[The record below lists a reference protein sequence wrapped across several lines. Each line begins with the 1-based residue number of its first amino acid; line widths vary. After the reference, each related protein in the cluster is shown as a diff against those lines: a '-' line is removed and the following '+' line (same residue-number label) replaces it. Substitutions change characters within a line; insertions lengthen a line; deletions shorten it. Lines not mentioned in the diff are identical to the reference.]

1 MTSTWKYTT
10 DMIRKGFEKHH
21 VDMWQ
26 SLCQQAK
33 TDHGK
38 SREFLFII
46 LDMARHNN
54 CDVLD
59 VVKTGEVCSKQKVI
73 DEKFMYGLTNM
84 VNHDSDD
91 EVEIVKSRSGVL
103 DLTAEEELTDSG
115 SYEEEEGYGPFDDDR
130 PTSADAYEIDGFV
143 VADDDEASPTD
154 KTPVKK
160 ELIETPGGVLKNK
173 PAWKKRILSSISE
186 E

>member
-10 DMIRKGFEKHH
+10 DMIRQGFEKHH
-21 VDMWQ
+21 IDMWQ

-46 LDMARHNN
+46 LDMARHNE

-59 VVKTGEVCSKQKVI
+59 IVKTGEVCSKQKAI
-73 DEKFMYGLTNM
+73 DEKFMHGLTNM
-84 VNHDSDD
+84 LNDNSDD
-91 EVEIVKSRSGVL
+91 EVEIVNSRSGVL
-103 DLTAEEELTDSG
+103 DLTAEEEFAESG
-115 SYEEEEGYGPFDDDR
+115 SYEEDDGYGPFDDDR
-130 PTSADAYEIDGFV
+130 PTSAEAYEIDGFV
-143 VADDDEASPTD
+143 VADDEASPTD

-160 ELIETPGGVLKNK
+160 ELIEKQRGVLKNK
-173 PAWKKRILSSISE
+173 PAWKKRMLSSISE